1 MIFMR
6 FLISALLL
14 LGVSGAHAQELT
26 RQQMREIR
34 TACEADV
41 RSLCSGIQPGGGR
54 LLQCLQANAASMS
67 PSCANKLLELQA
79 LRPPQ

>member
-1 MIFMR
+1 MR

-54 LLQCLQANAASMS
+54 LLQCLQANAANMS